1 MQKTVNYL
9 HLLPDG
15 SLPHMMDSVPFMA
28 ILIADEE
35 VSQMW
40 LWDTSRWLVEAG
52 CRVLL
57 AWGKDA
63 EVWSEAVDDAAVEAM
78 DDANPAAG
86 PAAGAD
92 GELAEDR
99 VVVTTSHEDEE
110 LEDLFWFARHRAAHP
125 ALTLNKT
132 LIVHVAARARR
143 EKLEAAWAAA

>member
-15 SLPHMMDSVPFMA
+15 GLPHIVDSTPFMA
-28 ILIADEE
+28 ILIADED

-40 LWDTSRWLVEAG
+40 LWDTSRWLVDAG

-63 EVWSEAVDDAAVEAM
+63 DVWSEAVDDAAVEAL
-78 DDANPAAG
+78 DAAG
-86 PAAGAD
+86 PATGSDDDSAD
-92 GELAEDR
+92 ER
-99 VVVTTSHEDEE
+99 VVITTSHEDEE
-110 LEDLFWFARHRAAHP
+110 LDELFWFARHRASHP

-132 LIVHVAARARR
+132 LIVHVAAAPRR
-143 EKLEAAWAAA
+143 DALEAAWSAA

>member
-15 SLPHMMDSVPFMA
+15 SLPHMVDPNPFMA
-28 ILIADEE
+28 ILVADEE

-63 EVWSEAVDDAAVEAM
+63 EVWSEAVDDAAVEAI
-78 DDANPAAG
+78 DAAG
-86 PAAGAD
+86 PVSGAGD
-92 GELAEDR
+92 DTPEDR
-99 VVVTTSHEDEE
+99 LVVTTSHEDEE

-125 ALTLNKT
+125 AITLNKT
-132 LIVHVAARARR
+132 LIVHVAAGPRR
-143 EKLEAAWAAA
+143 EELEAAWAAA

>member
-15 SLPHMMDSVPFMA
+15 SLPHLMDQTLFMA
-28 ILIADEE
+28 ILIADED

-63 EVWSEAVDDAAVEAM
+63 EVWSEAVDDAAAEAL
-78 DDANPAAG
+78 DAATPE
-86 PAAGAD
+86 D
-92 GELAEDR
+92 AEDQA
-99 VVVTTSHEDEE
+99 VVTTSHEDED
-110 LEDLFWFARHRAAHP
+110 LEELFWFARHRAAHP
-125 ALTLNKT
+125 AITLSKT
-132 LIVHVAARARR
+132 LIVHVAAGPRR
-143 EKLEAAWAAA
+143 EELEAAWAAA